1 MSVEISLDG
10 HVALV
15 TGGGSGIGEAIS
27 KRLAEAGAR
36 VVVADRFK
44 DAAER
49 VVADITQAGHQALP
63 VTVDVTDGAAVS
75 AAVSTITETVG
86 APSILVN
93 NAGAWTIKRFAD
105 IEESEL
111 TLDVDVCLYGT
122 LHTCRAVLPAMCER
136 HDGRIVNII
145 SDAGRVGEPT
155 MTTYSAA
162 KGAVAA
168 FTKALAKEVGRDGVR
183 SNGVSPGTTRTPG
196 NEDIRAAWDEEKLVK
211 RYPLRRLGEAS
222 DHANAVLFL
231 VSDLSSWITGQVLSV
246 NGGYA
251 TF

>member
-10 HVALV
+10 HIALV

-27 KRLAEAGAR
+27 KRLAEAGAH

-49 VVADITQAGHQALP
+49 VAKQITHAGWRASS
-63 VTVDVTDGAAVS
+63 VVVDVTDLTAVS
-75 AAVSTITETVG
+75 MAVSTITDTVG

-93 NAGAWTIKRFAD
+93 NAGAWTVKRFAD
-105 IEESEL
+105 MTDDEL

-122 LHTCRAVLPAMCER
+122 LNTCRAVLPAMRER

-196 NEDIRAAWDEEKLVK
+196 NEAIRAAWDEGKVVK
-211 RYPLRRLGEAS
+211 HYPLGRLGEVA

-231 VSDLSSWITGQVLSV
+231 VSDFSSWITGQILSV